1 MAQYR
6 LLADHFVN
14 NAFLPAGSIVSDTG
28 GGAQLPNGWVPTPY
42 CDPQDA
48 DGAQKFFNAGVR
60 LPGLIRSQWTFV
72 NIAPPTTKWVPNP
85 NPTGGAGNPYRE
97 YVLTGLGAG
106 LGFAQVMGGASTGA
120 AP

>member
-14 NAFLPAGSIVSDTG
+14 NVFLPAGSIVSDSG

-48 DGAQKFFNAGVR
+48 DGAQKFFNAGVK
-60 LPGLIRSQWTFV
+60 LPGLIRSHWAGV
-72 NIAPPTTKWVPNP
+72 SIAPPTTRWVPNP
-85 NPTGGAGNPYRE
+85 NPTGGAGKSLSR
-97 YVLTGLGAG
+97 VRLDRARRWAG
-106 LGFAQVMGGASTGA
+106 ICSDHGRDEQIA
-120 AP
+120 